1 MDFGTMVARFNRQ
14 DGPAARWQAVLE
26 LRAEG
31 EAAKPLLF
39 AGLEHPAWR
48 VRYLCLRV
56 LDHTIVDDDTRL
68 RVVESLGDPHRKVR
82 RAALHVLGCE
92 PCKPEGFCGIEGI
105 DVDDLYLTMIEHD
118 RSALVRGW
126 AAKLFLWRADL
137 PEAVSVRLRGA
148 LETETNDA
156 VRLQIGRV
164 LVWPEVY
171 GDGTS
176 RYVDRLDEYN
186 ARVRELTRR
195 AA

>member
-1 MDFGTMVARFNRQ
+1 MDFDTMVARFNRQ
-14 DGPAARWQAVLE
+14 EGLPARWQAMLE

-48 VRYLCLRV
+48 VRYVCLRV
-56 LDHTIVDDDTRL
+56 LDHTVVDDETRR
-68 RVVESLGDPHRKVR
+68 RVVGALHDPHRKVR

-105 DVDDLYLTMIEHD
+105 DLDDLYLTMVERD
-118 RSALVRGW
+118 RSALVRGR
-126 AAKLFLWRADL
+126 AVKMFLWKEELPAAATARLHRALD
-137 PEAVSVRLRGA
+137 
-148 LETETNDA
+148 TETNVA

-164 LVWPEVY
+164 LAWPEIF

-176 RYVDRLDEYN
+176 RYADRLDEYN
-186 ARVRELTRR
+186 ARVHELSTP
-195 AA
+195 A